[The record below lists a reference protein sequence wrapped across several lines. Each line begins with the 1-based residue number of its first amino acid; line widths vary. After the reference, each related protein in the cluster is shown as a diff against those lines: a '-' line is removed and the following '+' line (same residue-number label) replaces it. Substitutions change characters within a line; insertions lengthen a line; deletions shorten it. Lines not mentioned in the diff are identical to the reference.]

1 MNKDVM
7 GIPTHKEYYSA
18 IKNKTLSFTTTW
30 TDLEGIV
37 LSEINH
43 LEKYKY
49 CVISLKGGI

>member
-30 TDLEGIV
+30 IDLEGIM

-43 LEKYKY
+43 LEKDKY